1 VENENVQRVIEF
13 IETFTSIVYEA
24 MPFIVLG
31 AVIAG
36 ILEEFVPQKLITR
49 IMPRNRLW
57 AILAGGLL
65 GLPFPMCECGIIP
78 IMRRLIRK
86 GIPLSACTAYLLAGP
101 IINVVVMG
109 STYTAFVGQEGL
121 VAGGKPA
128 HQMGAWW
135 MMGMRM
141 GLGYLVAVGTSLIVE
156 WQYRRHGNKLL
167 TPLAMPPAELPAP
180 VLKSALKSDLVG
192 AITTSPGPATT
203 ALPLAPSANDDNL
216 EDDEASAAK
225 KKTWTERFGNIT
237 ETALHDFVD
246 IMVFLIIGALI
257 AALSRQVLARNELQ
271 AFAQGWPIVAILMMM
286 AMAVLL
292 CLCSEAD
299 AFVAASYTLLRPS
312 AKLAFLV
319 LGPMLDLKLYFM
331 YTRVFRPRLIWTIF
345 GSVAIQV
352 FLYSVA
358 VHYLWEYFA
367 PRLDPP
373 PPPAATA
380 SDQ

>member
-1 VENENVQRVIEF
+1 VDEIQVIKEF
-13 IETFTSIVYEA
+13 LTYFISIVYEA

-36 ILEEFVPQKLITR
+36 VLEEFVPQRLVTR
-49 IMPRNRLW
+49 IIPKNPIW
-57 AILAGGLL
+57 AILAGALL

-86 GIPLSACTAYLLAGP
+86 GVPLSACTAYLLAGP

-109 STYTAFVGQEGL
+109 STFMAFSGQENMTE
-121 VAGGKPA
+121 GGKPA
-128 HQMGAWW
+128 HQMGSWW

-156 WQYRRHGNKLL
+156 WQYRKHGNKLL
-167 TPLAMPPAELPAP
+167 TPLAMPPAALQVVPKAKVAFAEAVTATPPVPA
-180 VLKSALKSDLVG
+180 G
-192 AITTSPGPATT
+192 AIATAPT
-203 ALPLAPSANDDNL
+203 AVGTAGNGED
-216 EDDEASAAK
+216 DDEAEVPAAK
-225 KKTWTERFGNIT
+225 HTWTERFGRIT

-257 AALSRQVLARNELQ
+257 AAFSRQAIPRAELESFARGYPL
-271 AFAQGWPIVAILMMM
+271 VAILIMMGL
-286 AMAVLL
+286 AVLL

-299 AFVAASYTLLRPS
+299 AFVAASFTLRPS

-319 LGPMLDLKLYFM
+319 LGPMLDLKLYMM

-345 GSVAIQV
+345 SAVAIQV
-352 FLYSVA
+352 FIYTA
-358 VHYLWEYFA
+358 CFHYLWEYFA
-367 PRLDPP
+367 PQFDPV
-373 PPPAATA
+373 PAATA
-380 SDQ
+380 R

>member
-1 VENENVQRVIEF
+1 MELQQF
-13 IETFTSIVYEA
+13 IDFIKDFTSIVYEA

-36 ILEEFVPQKLITR
+36 VLEEFVPQRLVAR
-49 IMPRNRLW
+49 IMPRNRLL
-57 AILAGGLL
+57 AILGGALL

-86 GIPLSACTAYLLAGP
+86 GVPLSACTAYLLAGP

-109 STYTAFVGQEGL
+109 STWTAFYGADQTTS
-121 VAGGKPA
+121 GGVR
-128 HQMGAWW
+128 QMGSWW

-141 GLGYLVAVGTSLIVE
+141 GLGYLCAVGTSLVVE

-167 TPLAMPPAELPAP
+167 MPLAMPPAQPDKEEDELEESAEKR
-180 VLKSALKSDLVG
+180 KSWV
-192 AITTSPGPATT
+192 
-203 ALPLAPSANDDNL
+203 
-216 EDDEASAAK
+216 
-225 KKTWTERFGNIT
+225 ERLGNVS

-257 AALSRQVLARNELQ
+257 SALAAQVFSHNQIEEFGRGFPVLA
-271 AFAQGWPIVAILMMM
+271 ILSMMV
-286 AMAVLL
+286 MAVIL

-299 AFVAASYTLLRPS
+299 AFVAASYTQLGPS
-312 AKLAFLV
+312 AKLAFLT

-345 GSVAIQV
+345 ASSAIQV
-352 FLYSVA
+352 FIYSVV
-358 VHYLWEYFA
+358 VHYLWQYYSSL
-367 PRLDPP
+367 PQGSP
-373 PPPAATA
+373 
-380 SDQ
+380 

>member
-1 VENENVQRVIEF
+1 VENEIRQF
-13 IETFTSIVYEA
+13 IEDFISILYEA

-36 ILEEFVPQKLITR
+36 VMEEYLPPSLIPR
-49 IMPRNRLW
+49 IMPRKRIW
-57 AILAGGLL
+57 AILAGALL

-86 GIPLSACTAYLLAGP
+86 GLPLSACTAYLLAGP

-109 STYTAFVGQEGL
+109 STFTAFVGQEGL
-121 VAGGKPA
+121 TIAGKPA
-128 HQMGAWW
+128 HQMGPWW

-141 GLGYLVAVGTSLIVE
+141 GMGYLVAVGTSLIVE
-156 WQYRRHGNKLL
+156 WQYRRHGNKLV
-167 TPLAMPPAELPAP
+167 TPLAMPPAPEPALQ
-180 VLKSALKSDLVG
+180 LKMAN
-192 AITTSPGPATT
+192 A
-203 ALPLAPSANDDNL
+203 LAPAAVGSGGPSTSLPVA
-216 EDDEASAAK
+216 EDDEDDDAPAAK
-225 KKTWTERFGNIT
+225 KKTWAERFGNIT

-257 AALSRQVLARNELQ
+257 AAFSRQVLQRSELESLTRG
-271 AFAQGWPIVAILMMM
+271 FPVLAILMMM
-286 AMAVLL
+286 GMAVLL

-299 AFVAASYTLLRPS
+299 AFVAASYTVLRPS

-345 GSVAIQV
+345 TAVAIQV
-352 FLYSVA
+352 FIYSVA
-358 VHYLWEYFA
+358 VHYLWENLA
-367 PRLDPP
+367 PRFDPV
-373 PPPAATA
+373 PAQT
-380 SDQ
+380 SSP

>member
-1 VENENVQRVIEF
+1 VDNEFRQF
-13 IETFTSIVYEA
+13 IESFISILYEA

-31 AVIAG
+31 AVISG
-36 ILEEFVPQKLITR
+36 VLEEFVPQRFIMR

-57 AILAGGLL
+57 AILAGALL

-78 IMRRLIRK
+78 IMRRLLRK
-86 GIPLSACTAYLLAGP
+86 GLPLSACTAYLLAGP

-109 STYTAFVGQEGL
+109 STYTAFLGQEGL
-121 VAGGKPA
+121 TVGGKPA
-128 HQMGAWW
+128 HQMGPMW

-167 TPLAMPPAELPAP
+167 TPLATPPALEP
-180 VLKSALKSDLVG
+180 DLAVKM
-192 AITTSPGPATT
+192 ANSLATVPATAALAGKPPAT
-203 ALPLAPSANDDNL
+203 VLPLVEGNGD
-216 EDDEASAAK
+216 DDEDAPTAK

-257 AALSRQVLARNELQ
+257 AAFSRQLLQRGELESLTRG
-271 AFAQGWPIVAILMMM
+271 FPILAILMMM
-286 AMAVLL
+286 GMAVLL

-299 AFVAASYTLLRPS
+299 AFVAASYTVLRPS
-312 AKLAFLV
+312 AKIAFLV

-345 GSVAIQV
+345 AAVAIQV
-352 FLYSVA
+352 FIYSVA
-358 VHYLWEYFA
+358 VHYLWENIA
-367 PRLDPP
+367 PKFDPA
-373 PPPAATA
+373 PAQT
-380 SDQ
+380 SP